1 MVVASLMYPTG
12 PDIRFD
18 EDYYFGAHIPLVQR
32 LLGERG
38 PTAARFLRGK
48 AAADGGTPPY
58 QMVAL
63 LDFASMDDVRN
74 AFAGPASAEVL
85 GDIANFTNAQPV
97 VQISDEAGPG

>member
-1 MVVASLMYPTG
+1 MVVASLMYPAG

-18 EDYYFGAHIPLVQR
+18 EDYYFGTHVPLVQR

-38 PTAARFLRGK
+38 PTGVRFLRGK

-58 QMVAL
+58 RMVAL
-63 LDFASMDDVRN
+63 LDFASMDDVQH
-74 AFAGPASAEVL
+74 AFTGPPAGEVL

-97 VQISDEAGPG
+97 VQISEEAGA